1 MHLSNPI
8 TPRTTEISQ
17 QLLYCKWQITN
28 IRKSR
33 ETAPVALYSTLNI
46 SLDHWLNRLNE
57 LQNELAEI
65 EKWQK
70 ELQNERK

>member
-1 MHLSNPI
+1 MHISNPI
-8 TPRTTEISQ
+8 TPRSTEIRQ
-17 QLLYCKWQITN
+17 QLMYCKWQIAH

-33 ETAPVALYSTLNI
+33 ETAPAALYSTLNI

-65 EKWQK
+65 EKWQ
-70 ELQNERK
+70 EAQCQS